1 MFLSSSYPIPVTI
14 IGNAFFGIRKGLL
27 RVSQL
32 EVTLSPIAEQD
43 SQLMLLGLMT
53 FADQDVRG
61 QFAQQESD
69 GLGIVE
75 DGVPVT
81 ASLELCIAMLLHL
94 LARLG
99 GGVCTGNRNLNLP
112 TLITPILDLPPPVL
126 LKMKNHLQVTKF
138 NLSVRY

>member
-1 MFLSSSYPIPVTI
+1 MTV

-32 EVTLSPIAEQD
+32 EVTLGPIAEQD
-43 SQLMLLGLMT
+43 SQFMLLGLMT
-53 FADQDVRG
+53 FGHQDVRR

-69 GLGIVE
+69 GLGIVV

-81 ASLELCIAMLLHL
+81 ASLELCIAMLFHL

-99 GGVCTGNRNLNLP
+99 GRACTGNRNLNLP
-112 TLITPILDLPPPVL
+112 TLITPITPIPNLPPPVP

-138 NLSVRY
+138 NLSVRF